1 MNLQYIND
9 SQGNPTGVFI
19 PIEDWKKLE
28 KKYQINDN
36 SDLFQLSDPQK
47 KNLDERIKSDKK
59 DFIPARKALD
69 KLRQKHGL

>member
-36 SDLFQLSDPQK
+36 SDLFQLSDLQK

>member
-36 SDLFQLSDPQK
+36 SDLFQLSDLQK
-47 KNLDERIKSDKK
+47 KNLAERIKSDKK